1 MSMDLP
7 RFERA
12 MIIVAHPDDP
22 EFFVGGTVAR
32 LVEQGTEVA
41 YLILTD
47 GSKGSD
53 DRSISTRELIRTRR
67 EEQRR
72 AAERLG
78 VSTVIF
84 FDYADG
90 ELRNSPDVQRD
101 VVRELRRFRPDLV
114 LTNDP
119 QRYYAP
125 SGYINHSDHR
135 TAGVVTLDAVYPAAR
150 NFRYFPALLEE
161 GFEPHYVHEV
171 WLAAAVEPDWEV
183 DTTEVREQRLEAILA
198 HASQVGDGSRIRER
212 IEQALKEEG
221 RLVEKYKRIE
231 LGPPPTLEE
240 KLETPKDY
248 AEEKLEAGL
257 DLEHHTTTRPA
268 AEAQR
273 ASPKDH
279 AEAKLEAGLGL
290 EASEE

>member
-1 MSMDLP
+1 MSTELP
-7 RFERA
+7 HFERA
-12 MIIVAHPDDP
+12 MVVVAHPDDP

-32 LVEQGTEVA
+32 LVRQGTQVV

-53 DRSISTRELIRTRR
+53 DRSISTRDLIRTRR

-78 VSTVIF
+78 VKEVIF

-125 SGYINHSDHR
+125 SGHINHSDHR

-161 GFEPHYVHEV
+161 GFGPHYVQEV

-198 HASQVGDGSRIRER
+198 HASQVGDGNRIRER
-212 IEQALKEEG
+212 IEQALREEG
-221 RLVEKYKRIE
+221 RLVEQFKRIV
-231 LGPPPTLEE
+231 LGPPPT
-240 KLETPKDY
+240 P
-248 AEEKLEAGL
+248 EEKLEAGL
-257 DLEHHTTTRPA
+257 
-268 AEAQR
+268 
-273 ASPKDH
+273 
-279 AEAKLEAGLGL
+279 GLDGG
-290 EASEE
+290 EE

>member
-1 MSMDLP
+1 MSMELP
-7 RFERA
+7 HFERA
-12 MIIVAHPDDP
+12 MVIVAHPDDP
-22 EFFVGGTVAR
+22 EFFVGGTVAQ
-32 LVEQGTEVA
+32 LAKQGTDVA

-53 DRSISTRELIRTRR
+53 DRSTSTRELIRTRR

-78 VSTVIF
+78 VSKVIF

-90 ELRNSPDVQRD
+90 ELHNSPDVQRD
-101 VVRELRRFRPDLV
+101 VVRELRRFQPDLV

-119 QRYYAP
+119 QRYYSL

-161 GFEPHYVHEV
+161 GFEPHYVREV
-171 WLAAAVEPDWEV
+171 WLANPIESDWEV
-183 DTTEVREQRLEAILA
+183 DTTEVREQRLAAILA
-198 HASQVGDGSRIRER
+198 HVSQVGTGERIRER
-212 IEQALKEEG
+212 IDQALADEG
-221 RLVEKYKRIE
+221 RLVEKFKRIE
-231 LGPPPTLEE
+231 LGIPPTPEE
-240 KLETPKDY
+240 KAETPKDY

-257 DLEHHTTTRPA
+257 DLVHHETPPSQREVT
-268 AEAQR
+268 AEPSR
-273 ASPKDH
+273 RH
-279 AEAKLEAGLGL
+279 AEEKLEAGRGL
-290 EASEE
+290 EGGEE